1 MKRGDG
7 ADIDGVKGRFTG
19 GIINDPDRIGTNIIT
34 KKKQYYQNFL
44 GKLSWRRYQGLS
56 QKLFFTRKMINSK
69 NYKNLFEYQT
79 RAKL

>member
-34 KKKQYYQNFL
+34 KKNNIIKTF
-44 GKLSWRRYQGLS
+44 
-56 QKLFFTRKMINSK
+56 
-69 NYKNLFEYQT
+69 
-79 RAKL
+79 